1 MNFALLALAIAAFG
15 IGTTEFVIMGLLPDV
30 AHDLCVSIPTAGL
43 LVAGYALGVAIGAP
57 IMAMLTSRL
66 PRKRA
71 LLILM
76 GIFVLGNFLCAV
88 SGNYALLMGARI
100 ITALCHGAFFGIG
113 SVTAADLA
121 PEGKKASAVAMMF
134 AGLTLANVL
143 GVPMGTALGQA
154 EGWRATFWA
163 VSGIGVVAF
172 LALLFLLPANLHAEP
187 ANLARELRAI
197 RSVRV
202 WTALAMTVLFSASMF
217 ALFTYIA
224 PILQGITHVS
234 PHGVSLTLLLIGVG
248 MTVGNFVGGKLA
260 DRRLSATLLGATA
273 VIGVLLMVFY
283 WVSASV
289 IPTELTLFVWGAV
302 CFASASALQL
312 NAMTVGSA
320 APSLIATMNIGA
332 FNLGN
337 ALGAWIG
344 GLAVASTLGLH
355 GVPLSGVAISIV
367 GLVVTGAFVWTAKPK
382 PAVAEAIP
390 ASEYETIISA

>member
-1 MNFALLALAIAAFG
+1 MNFALLALAVAAFG

-30 AHDLCVSIPTAGL
+30 ARDLRISIPTAGM

-57 IMAMLTSRL
+57 IMALLTSRL

-76 GIFVLGNFLCAV
+76 GIFVLGNLLCAV
-88 SGNYALLMGARI
+88 SGNYTLLMGARI

-163 VSGIGVVAF
+163 VSGVGVIAFVA
-172 LALLFLLPANLHAEP
+172 LWRLLPANLHAEK
-187 ANLARELRAI
+187 ANLTRELRAI
-197 RSVRV
+197 RSGRV
-202 WTALAMTVLFSASMF
+202 WVSLSMTVLFSASMF

-224 PILQGITHVS
+224 PILQTITHVS

-248 MTVGNFVGGKLA
+248 MTIGNFAGGRLA
-260 DRRLSATLLGATA
+260 DQRLGATLLGSTA
-273 VIGVLLMVFY
+273 VIGLLMMIFY
-283 WVSASV
+283 WVSGSV
-289 IPTELTLFVWGAV
+289 VPTEITLFIWGAV
-302 CFASASALQL
+302 CFASASSLQL
-312 NAMTVGSA
+312 NAMTTGAA

-344 GLAVASTLGLH
+344 GLAVASSLGLH
-355 GVPLSGVAISIV
+355 GVPLAGSAISVIA
-367 GLVVTGAFVWTAKPK
+367 LIVTGSFLWRAKPRE
-382 PAVAEAIP
+382 ATAAIP
-390 ASEYETIISA
+390 VGEI

>member
-1 MNFALLALAIAAFG
+1 MNFALFALAVAAFG

-30 AHDLCVSIPTAGL
+30 ARDLRISIPTAGM

-57 IMAMLTSRL
+57 IMALLTSRL

-76 GIFVLGNFLCAV
+76 GIFVLGNLLCAV
-88 SGNYALLMGARI
+88 SGNYTLLMGARI

-163 VSGIGVVAF
+163 VSGIGVIAFVA
-172 LALLFLLPANLHAEP
+172 LWRLLPNHLHAEK
-187 ANLARELRAI
+187 ANLTRELQAI
-197 RSVRV
+197 RSGRV
-202 WTALAMTVLFSASMF
+202 WVSLSMTVLFSASMF

-224 PILQGITHVS
+224 PILQTITHVS

-248 MTVGNFVGGKLA
+248 MTIGNFAGGRLA
-260 DRRLSATLLGATA
+260 DQRLGATLLGTTA
-273 VIGVLLMVFY
+273 VIGLLMMIFY
-283 WVSASV
+283 WVSGSV
-289 IPTELTLFVWGAV
+289 VPTEITLFVWGAV
-302 CFASASALQL
+302 CFASASSLQL
-312 NAMTVGSA
+312 NAMTTGAA

-344 GLAVASTLGLH
+344 GLAVASSLGLH
-355 GVPLSGVAISIV
+355 GVPLAGSAISVIA
-367 GLVVTGAFVWTAKPK
+367 LVVTGSFLWRAKPREAK
-382 PAVAEAIP
+382 AAAIP
-390 ASEYETIISA
+390 VGEI